1 MARLPFTKV
10 EAIGNSFVLID
21 ALTMPEMDWPA
32 LAISMCSTRS
42 GIGSDGLLVLK
53 PSDKADFKMLM
64 FNPDGTPDSCGNG
77 LRCMAVYVREAGL
90 TAKREIVFEARD
102 GLRQAEIIPG
112 GVRMNMGRPSLQ
124 AADIPST
131 LSGELIHYPLEVRG
145 QTLNITAVVVGTPHA
160 VICVPLESFWE
171 AIPPVSADIE
181 SHPAFPERI
190 NVTWCAC
197 ESPESL
203 RIRTWERGIGPT
215 LGCGTGASAALV
227 AANLNGF
234 ESTCATV
241 TSPGGSLLVEWPDK
255 GDLFVSGPANIVFQG
270 EWPWPSR
277 ITELIIVR

>member
-1 MARLPFTKV
+1 MEYIPFTKV
-10 EAIGNSFVLID
+10 EAIGNSFVLVNGI
-21 ALTMPEMDWPA
+21 AMREMDWPA
-32 LAISMCSTRS
+32 LAIEMCEHHF
-42 GIGSDGLLVLK
+42 GVGSDGLLVLK

-112 GVRMNMGRPSLQ
+112 GVRMNMGRPSLR

-131 LSGELIHYPLEVRG
+131 LGGELINYPLEARR
-145 QTLNITAVVVGTPHA
+145 QTFNVTAVVVGTPHA
-160 VICVPLESFWE
+160 VICAPLEAFWE
-171 AIPPVSADIE
+171 TIPPVSAEIE
-181 SHPAFPERI
+181 NHPAFPERI

-197 ESPESL
+197 ESPDSL

-234 ESTCATV
+234 ESTRATV
-241 TSPGGSLLVEWPDK
+241 TSPGGSLLVEWPEK
-255 GDLFVSGPANIVFQG
+255 GDLFVSGPANIVYKG
-270 EWPWPSR
+270 EWSVNNM
-277 ITELIIVR
+277 E